1 MPARSGA
8 SLFDERMLTL
18 DALPYLWPFLL
29 GAITAWLLG
38 SLPSGL
44 IAARLAGRHDLR
56 ESGSGNIGATNVL
69 RTAGQLPAAATLVL
83 DYAKGVLAVI
93 IGHDTGGP
101 DMAVIAALFV
111 VAGHMFN
118 PWLKFRGGKAVATA
132 LGVTLALSWQSG
144 LAILAVW
151 LAVAGMTR
159 ISSVAG
165 MASIIAS
172 PVAIWML
179 TSDKQ
184 YAGVMVLVALLVVVR
199 HHGNIR
205 RLMTGEEP
213 RIGR

>member
-1 MPARSGA
+1 
-8 SLFDERMLTL
+8 MLTF

-29 GAITAWLLG
+29 GALGAWLIG

-44 IAARLAGRHDLR
+44 IASRLAGRHDLR
-56 ESGSGNIGATNVL
+56 KTGSGNIGATNVL
-69 RTAGQLPAAATLVL
+69 RSAGRLPAAITLLL
-83 DYAKGVLAVI
+83 DYAKGVLAVAI
-93 IGHDTGGP
+93 AYDTGGP

-118 PWLKFRGGKAVATA
+118 PWLRFRGGKGVATA
-132 LGVTLALSWQSG
+132 LGVTLALSWLSG
-144 LAILAVW
+144 LAVLVVW
-151 LAVAGMTR
+151 LAVAGVTR

-172 PVAIWML
+172 PVAIWMV

-184 YAGVMVLVALLVVVR
+184 YAGVMILVAFLVVVR
-199 HHGNIR
+199 HHDNIR
-205 RLMTGEEP
+205 RLVTGSEP

>member
-1 MPARSGA
+1 
-8 SLFDERMLTL
+8 MLTL

-29 GAITAWLLG
+29 GAMAAWLIG

-44 IAARLAGRHDLR
+44 VVALLAGRNDLR
-56 ESGSGNIGATNVL
+56 KTGSGNIGATNVL
-69 RTAGQLPAAATLVL
+69 RTAGWLPAAVTLVL
-83 DYAKGVLAVI
+83 DYAKGVLAVAT
-93 IGHDTGGP
+93 GHETGGP

-118 PWLKFRGGKAVATA
+118 PWLGLRGGKGVATA
-132 LGVTLALSWQSG
+132 LGVTLALSWQPG
-144 LAILAVW
+144 LAILVVW
-151 LAVAGMTR
+151 LAVAGITR

-172 PVAIWML
+172 PVAIWMV

-184 YAGVMVLVALLVVVR
+184 YAGVMVIVAFLVIVR
-199 HHGNIR
+199 HHANIR
-205 RLMTGEEP
+205 RLVTGREP

>member
-1 MPARSGA
+1 
-8 SLFDERMLTL
+8 MLTL

-29 GAITAWLLG
+29 GAVAAWLIG

-44 IAARLAGRHDLR
+44 IVARLFGHSDLR
-56 ESGSGNIGATNVL
+56 KEGSGNFGATNVL
-69 RTAGQLPAAATLVL
+69 RTAGRLPGVVTLVL
-83 DYAKGVLAVI
+83 DYSKGVVAVAI
-93 IGHDTGGP
+93 AHDTGGP

-118 PWLKFRGGKAVATA
+118 PWLKFRGGKGVATA

-144 LAILAVW
+144 LAILVVW
-151 LAVAGMTR
+151 LAVAGLTR

-172 PVAIWML
+172 PVAIWMV
-179 TSDKQ
+179 TSDAQ
-184 YAGVMVLVALLVVVR
+184 YAGVMILVAFLVVVR
-199 HHGNIR
+199 HHANIR
-205 RLMTGEEP
+205 RLLTGREP

>member
-1 MPARSGA
+1 
-8 SLFDERMLTL
+8 MLTL

-29 GAITAWLLG
+29 GAVAAWLIG

-44 IAARLAGRHDLR
+44 IVARLFGHSDLR
-56 ESGSGNIGATNVL
+56 KEGSGNIGATNVL
-69 RTAGQLPAAATLVL
+69 RTAGRLPGVVTLVL
-83 DYAKGVLAVI
+83 DYSKGVVAVAI
-93 IGHDTGGP
+93 AHDTGGP

-118 PWLKFRGGKAVATA
+118 PWLKFRGGKGVATA

-144 LAILAVW
+144 LAILVVW
-151 LAVAGMTR
+151 LAVAGLTR

-172 PVAIWML
+172 PVAIWMV
-179 TSDKQ
+179 TSDAQ
-184 YAGVMVLVALLVVVR
+184 YAGVMILVAFLVVVR
-199 HHGNIR
+199 HHANIR
-205 RLMTGEEP
+205 RLLTGREP

>member
-1 MPARSGA
+1 
-8 SLFDERMLTL
+8 MLTL

-29 GAITAWLLG
+29 GAVAAWLIG

-44 IAARLAGRHDLR
+44 IVARLFGHSDLR
-56 ESGSGNIGATNVL
+56 KEGSGNIGATNVL
-69 RTAGQLPAAATLVL
+69 RTAGRLPGAVTLVL
-83 DYAKGVLAVI
+83 DYAKGVVAVAI
-93 IGHDTGGP
+93 AHDTGGP

-118 PWLKFRGGKAVATA
+118 PWLKFRGGKGVATA

-144 LAILAVW
+144 LAILVVW
-151 LAVAGMTR
+151 LAVAGLTR

-172 PVAIWML
+172 PVAIWMV
-179 TSDKQ
+179 TSDAQ
-184 YAGVMVLVALLVVVR
+184 YAGVMILVAFLVVVR
-199 HHGNIR
+199 HHANIR
-205 RLMTGEEP
+205 RLLTGREP